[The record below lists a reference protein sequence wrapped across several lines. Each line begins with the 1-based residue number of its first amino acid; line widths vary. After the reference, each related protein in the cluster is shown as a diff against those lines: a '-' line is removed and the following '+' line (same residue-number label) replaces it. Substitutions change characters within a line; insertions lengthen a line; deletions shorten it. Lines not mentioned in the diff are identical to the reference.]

1 MNIQHFCQ
9 NSNNLIF
16 QLLVVS
22 ISTTSI
28 KANQVSLQF
37 GDADDFVGDD
47 VEALV
52 VIAVILIEL
61 SE

>member
-9 NSNNLIF
+9 NSNNLTF
-16 QLLVVS
+16 QSLVMS
-22 ISTTSI
+22 TTTSI

-37 GDADDFVGDD
+37 GDVDDFVGND